1 MSDGATPKLKEFAQ
15 RLLGFEAAASK
26 SAGADDFA
34 AFRTCEKLGRPLGK
48 LIGPGGYRA
57 LLSRALSLAGAEAP
71 WLGKLFLKEDSSLEG
86 FAALRKELGSNAI
99 IKGEVALVAQ
109 LLGLLVTFIGP
120 ALTLGLVQEA
130 WPKADF
136 DDLDFGTREMP

>member
-1 MSDGATPKLKEFAQ
+1 MSDGATPKLKEFAR
-15 RLLGFEAAASK
+15 RLLRFEAVSSK

-34 AFRTCEKLGRPLGK
+34 AFRTCEKLGGPLGK
-48 LIGPGGYRA
+48 LMGPGGYRA
-57 LLSRALSLAGAEAP
+57 LLSRALSLAGADAP

-86 FAALRKELGSNAI
+86 FAAVRKELGSKAI
-99 IKGEVALVAQ
+99 TEGEVALVAQ

-120 ALTLGLVQEA
+120 ALTLGLVQEG

-136 DDLDFGTREMP
+136 NDLDFGTNEKP